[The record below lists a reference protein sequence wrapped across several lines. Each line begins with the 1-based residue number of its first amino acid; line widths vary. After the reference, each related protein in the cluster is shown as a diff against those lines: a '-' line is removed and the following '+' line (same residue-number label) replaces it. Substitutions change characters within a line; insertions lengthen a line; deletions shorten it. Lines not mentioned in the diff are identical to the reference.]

1 MKITLQILIISML
14 LFSCQENKKELSEKP
29 YKKEI
34 VSKKKEDFVSA
45 GEKVNDA
52 IADLTIKFSDLTI
65 AMSDDDT
72 SWKDEYEETDNIYET
87 RKDTAVFYLDPGYCL
102 ERSFKIEQ
110 AEFDEIE
117 LYGQFEINVGID
129 TEREL
134 DVPFCLIE
142 GWKTYTSE
150 WTKFKVNKND
160 LQLPMIDDRTDRPID
175 FTIDEL
181 KTAVGKH
188 CGPEWLDEIKNIK
201 SLDKIRTSFFTTRY
215 IYKIRAKNSKTN
227 EIVEKIIVF
236 YAPTS
241 C

>member
-14 LFSCQENKKELSEKP
+14 LFSCQENKKELSKKP
-29 YKKEI
+29 DKKEI
-34 VSKKKEDFVSA
+34 VSKKKEDFVSD

-52 IADLTIKFSDLTI
+52 IADLTIKFSDLKI
-65 AMSDDDT
+65 SMSDDDT

-87 RKDTAVFYLDPGYCL
+87 RKDTAVFYLDPGYSL

-160 LQLPMIDDRTDRPID
+160 LQLPMIDERTDHPID

-188 CGPEWLDEIKNIK
+188 CGPEWLDEIRNIE
-201 SLDKIRTSFFTTRY
+201 SLDKIRTSFFATRY
-215 IYKIRAKNSKTN
+215 IYKIKAKNSKTN
-227 EIVEKIIVF
+227 EVVEKFIVF

>member
-29 YKKEI
+29 DKKEI
-34 VSKKKEDFVSA
+34 VSKKEEDFVSA
-45 GEKVNDA
+45 GEKVNDL
-52 IADLTIKFSDLTI
+52 IANLTIEFSDLTI
-65 AMSDDDT
+65 SMRDDDT
-72 SWKDEYEETDNIYET
+72 SWRDEYNKTDNIYET
-87 RKDTAVFYLDPGYCL
+87 KQDTAIFYLDPGYSL

-110 AEFDEIE
+110 AGFDEIE

-142 GWKTYTSE
+142 GWKTYISE

-160 LQLPMIDDRTDRPID
+160 LQLPMIDDRKDRPID

-188 CGPEWLDEIKNIK
+188 CGAEWLDEIRNIE
-201 SLDKIRTSFFTTRY
+201 SLDKIKTSFFTTRY

-227 EIVEKIIVF
+227 EIVEKFIVF
-236 YAPTS
+236 YTPTS

>member
-29 YKKEI
+29 DKKEI
-34 VSKKKEDFVSA
+34 VSKKEENFVSA
-45 GEKVNDA
+45 GEKVNDL
-52 IADLTIKFSDLTI
+52 IANLTIKFSDLTI
-65 AMSDDDT
+65 SMRDDDT
-72 SWKDEYEETDNIYET
+72 SWRDENKETDNIYET
-87 RKDTAVFYLDPGYCL
+87 KQDTAIFYLDPGYSL

-110 AEFDEIE
+110 AGFDEIE
-117 LYGQFEINVGID
+117 LYGQFEINVGIE
-129 TEREL
+129 TEREVG
-134 DVPFCLIE
+134 VPFCLIE

-150 WTKFKVNKND
+150 WIKFKVNRND
-160 LQLPMIDDRTDRPID
+160 LQLPMIDDRKDRPID

-181 KTAVGKH
+181 KIAVGKH
-188 CGPEWLDEIKNIK
+188 CGPEWLDEIRNIE
-201 SLDKIRTSFFTTRY
+201 SLDKIKTSFFTTRY

-227 EIVEKIIVF
+227 EIVEKFIVF